1 MDKILHNKSLDN
13 NQNKELIYNQWADT
27 YEDYVRSIGYRGPE
41 NVVRFFK
48 SLYTNANTN
57 TNLNTNQ
64 NKRVRVLD
72 FGCGTGLL
80 GEELFKSFKGN
91 IELIGIDI
99 SDNMIEKAREKN
111 VYTELLN
118 LNLVELDLDVII
130 SKLGAFDYIISCG
143 VFLEGHVSF
152 NIFDKLKKLVKNN
165 IIFTVR
171 ESFMTSRYDEFTQ
184 FVKIS
189 KNYEEHKIEYLNNVE
204 CKLIII

>member
-13 NQNKELIYNQWADT
+13 NQNKEVIYNQWADT

-48 SLYTNANTN
+48 SLYTNANV
-57 TNLNTNQ
+57 NQ

-72 FGCGTGLL
+72 FGCGTGLV
-80 GEELFKSFKGN
+80 GEELFKSFNGD

-99 SDNMIEKAREKN
+99 SDNMLEKAREKN

-130 SKLGAFDYIISCG
+130 SKL
-143 VFLEGHVSF
+143 
-152 NIFDKLKKLVKNN
+152 
-165 IIFTVR
+165 
-171 ESFMTSRYDEFTQ
+171 
-184 FVKIS
+184 
-189 KNYEEHKIEYLNNVE
+189 
-204 CKLIII
+204 